1 MNRRGKQLLFKLLL
15 TFLVFVGQAAV
26 SRLSGSMALLGSSF
40 HILADAMAMA
50 TSVLNSLVASMRHS
64 SVRSRN
70 TFGWARAEVMG
81 KLVNAV
87 FITTLC
93 FIITLEALNRFM
105 KPSPLGRPL
114 ALLLAGSMG
123 LIMTLICLL
132 MYWSDSQSSKMER
145 SLRSARRDTAKMD
158 KQDRLVPNVS
168 RNKQQD
174 PQKPEALNT
183 CPGDTVHQV
192 KTKPAVVKPRGIS
205 PWVRN
210 VLGSLSV
217 VFTSLLFNAF
227 CGEES
232 ICYKNCVSAVEHCH
246 LVHRHPVTA
255 EVTKPRSGVCW
266 PLYVDPTL
274 CLINVF
280 ILIHSIFPAM
290 QEATLIL
297 LQTVPRHVD
306 LTKLET
312 DLYSISGVLGIHELH
327 VWQLVGNRSVAT
339 LHVKCI
345 CSESYLDMI
354 RKIRAC
360 FQSVGIHAVTVQP
373 EFVSQEIQLF
383 NVDSN
388 TSESLSCELPCS
400 KQCTSKQCCTGP
412 KLSQMTSKCDTSG
425 LDPWDLLTSEATC
438 KPQTQLYSTH
448 TSVSLFFPAAP
459 PLSVDHCL
467 LTLTP

>member
-158 KQDRLVPNVS
+158 KQDRAHGLQDSLISHAQASDEQPT
-168 RNKQQD
+168 KQ
-174 PQKPEALNT
+174 A

-312 DLYSISGVLGIHELH
+312 DLYNISGVLGIHELH

-388 TSESLSCELPCS
+388 TGESLSCELPCS

-412 KLSQMTSKCDTSG
+412 KLSPMTSKCDTSG

-438 KPQTQLYSTH
+438 SSRSFLDADFILGLRET
-448 TSVSLFFPAAP
+448 
-459 PLSVDHCL
+459 
-467 LTLTP
+467 TL